1 MLPDS
6 PVGARPPEPAAT
18 PSDEL
23 VPSEVAVATPVQ
35 QPQFIG
41 TATSP
46 ADIPTSPA
54 AGLGAAEMEQ
64 HVAERLATNRAE
76 LISLRMDALC
86 KRALKEGL
94 PVRPI
99 PHPTSAAPPEGARS
113 ASSSAT
119 HSAFSPAGRL
129 PAHHLRA
136 AQSEVVEQS
145 VVEASAS
152 RSDKSEETRKALV
165 GKLATH
171 MAYRPVPLNHF
182 PLLPL
187 QTVCCRLRVL
197 ALTPALPGDQ
207 ARQAREGGLRRR
219 AVTLQQP
226 LPAPV
231 RAPQTHG
238 ALSRIST

>member
-6 PVGARPPEPAAT
+6 PASARPPEPAGT

-64 HVAERLATNRAE
+64 HAAERLATNRAE
-76 LISLRMDALC
+76 LITLRMDALC

-99 PHPTSAAPPEGARS
+99 PHPTSAAPPQ
-113 ASSSAT
+113 T
-119 HSAFSPAGRL
+119 PARL

-171 MAYRPVPLNHF
+171 MAYRPVPLS
-182 PLLPL
+182 PCPCP
-187 QTVCCRLRVL
+187 VCCRTLSLL
-197 ALTPALPGDQ
+197 ALTP
-207 ARQAREGGLRRR
+207 
-219 AVTLQQP
+219 
-226 LPAPV
+226 V
-231 RAPQTHG
+231 RAC
-238 ALSRIST
+238 R

>member
-6 PVGARPPEPAAT
+6 PVGARPPEPAGT

-129 PAHHLRA
+129 PAHHSRA
-136 AQSEVVEQS
+136 AQSEVAEQS

-171 MAYRPVPLNHF
+171 MAYRPVPLS
-182 PLLPL
+182 PYCPCP
-187 QTVCCRLRVL
+187 VCCRLRVL

>member
-6 PVGARPPEPAAT
+6 PASARPPEPAGT

-94 PVRPI
+94 PVRPL
-99 PHPTSAAPPEGARS
+99 PTPLPRHPLKPRPAYLPITCESGAVGGGGAERGRGVGEPERQERGDAEGPRRQAGHAHGLPPGAALPLPLPRMLPDS
-113 ASSSAT
+113 C
-119 HSAFSPAGRL
+119 AFSP
-129 PAHHLRA
+129 
-136 AQSEVVEQS
+136 
-145 VVEASAS
+145 
-152 RSDKSEETRKALV
+152 
-165 GKLATH
+165 
-171 MAYRPVPLNHF
+171 
-182 PLLPL
+182 
-187 QTVCCRLRVL
+187 
-197 ALTPALPGDQ
+197 
-207 ARQAREGGLRRR
+207 
-219 AVTLQQP
+219 
-226 LPAPV
+226 
-231 RAPQTHG
+231 
-238 ALSRIST
+238 